1 MELWIRSQDK
11 RHLLLVKNISLAEYE
26 VEGVWTLET
35 DLDNGIDLE
44 LGVYNTKERALEV
57 LDEIQSKL
65 TSNKIVMQLDR
76 NTHIREETIDLFND
90 KYNIKLL
97 PAGAELKSVPNDIVI
112 YEMPK
117 EEED

>member
-44 LGVYNTKERALEV
+44 LGAYNTKERALEV
-57 LDEIQSKL
+57 LDEIHKCIVDKEVLYSCNNIL
-65 TSNKIVMQLDR
+65 TLADNKSLNEVKQILDR
-76 NTHIREETIDLFND
+76 
-90 KYNIKLL
+90 
-97 PAGAELKSVPNDIVI
+97 AEKIAV

-117 EEED
+117 E